1 MKFAPKKMKA
11 HKMTRIKLE
20 IPKLQ
25 NIITKNPQS
34 SQEESQIPLLLLCE
48 APHKKIEDPKMIRRK
63 LKTPKLHNTK
73 IKNPQSSQEERK
85 IPFHP
90 LCETLH
96 IKHLK
101 THKMTIFFFENY
113 ETSKC

>member
-34 SQEESQIPLLLLCE
+34 SQEERQIPLLLLCE
-48 APHKKIEDPKMIRRK
+48 APHKKIED
-63 LKTPKLHNTK
+63 
-73 IKNPQSSQEERK
+73 S
-85 IPFHP
+85 
-90 LCETLH
+90 
-96 IKHLK
+96 
-101 THKMTIFFFENY
+101 
-113 ETSKC
+113 ETSKYQNKKPSKFTRRKENTLSPPL